1 MQQDFFDVPG
11 HLVSPSQLNIPKA
24 RELGLAL
31 ETNRVEYAQLI
42 ETKKVLEDREVVVFD
57 VEVEIPQLRVHPI
70 QPRERLSVTFEP
82 TDQRT
87 PKTEALRCDFPQVPH
102 LNLHLQEFPR
112 YLCIYAD
119 RYENVKQRWT
129 AARFV
134 QSIRDWLA
142 LTAKGKLHQSDQP
155 LEPVLLDF
163 IGNITIP
170 GDLSAHG
177 ETPDLLYVTRS
188 MIPTTDDKPFFI
200 ARRQAPSQNDHEFL
214 VSVHRSPPHV
224 HGVINR
230 YPATFENLVNMVQ
243 SSGLNLLEDLRDRLK
258 LWHQKTPNLRD
269 LEVLILILFPRTRT
283 KDGPEER
290 VDPWTFWSMDS
301 LHILGSK
308 LGVWEKQDEKLGLLI
323 PTDSTRKGADVSLG
337 VLNTSYELTAD
348 LSATLNGR
356 LNKKKIHFAAIGQGA
371 LGSQVVFNLAR
382 SCFGETWTLIDN
394 DILMPHN
401 LARHTLFKEFIG
413 SPKADGVAM
422 LANDIVSDL
431 KPFSPLRVDVL
442 SPGNQ
447 EQPLREALQ
456 KSQLILDMSAS
467 VSVARRLAI
476 DIKEG
481 GRRVSLF
488 LAPTGEDLILLAED
502 RARETTLDSI
512 EMQYYRAVL
521 TDQRLEGHLK
531 LKEGQERYGQSCRDI
546 TFTLPHNLIAM
557 HAAIGAAALQNLIDL
572 PQASIT
578 IWRSDTY
585 RNVQC
590 INVSPKPVI
599 RLERGEWSIVT
610 DEGLL
615 ERLYSFRQERLPNE
629 TGGVLLGAFD
639 VERRLIYITD
649 SLLSPPDSLELS
661 TGYVRGCQGLNEAL
675 IGVGEKTN
683 EMIEYIG
690 EWHSHPPSSGTTPS
704 NYDIRLFQWLTETM
718 SREGLPAV
726 MIIVGEHGKYSIFV
740 GEMLE
745 DKISFP
751 KEAPFE

>member
-1 MQQDFFDVPG
+1 MQQDFFDAPG

-24 RELGLAL
+24 RELALAL
-31 ETNRVEYAQLI
+31 ETGSVEYAQLI
-42 ETKKVLEDREVVVFD
+42 ESKKTSENREVVVLE
-57 VEVEIPQLRVHPI
+57 VEVEIPQLMVHPI
-70 QPRERLSVTFEP
+70 QPRERLSVTFEA
-82 TDQRT
+82 TDKYI

-119 RYENVKQRWT
+119 RYEDVKRRWT

-134 QSIRDWLA
+134 QSIRDWLS
-142 LTAKGKLHQSDQP
+142 LTAKGKLHQTDQP

-163 IGNITIP
+163 FGNIIIP
-170 GDLSAHG
+170 GDLGAHD
-177 ETPDLLYVTRS
+177 EMPDLLYVTKP
-188 MIPTTDDKPFFI
+188 MISTTDDKLFLI
-200 ARRQAPSQNDHEFL
+200 AHRQAPSQNALDYL

-224 HGVINR
+224 HGVINS
-230 YPATFENLVNMVQ
+230 YPTSLGKLATMVQ
-243 SSGLNLLEDLRDRLK
+243 STGLDLLKDLRDRLK
-258 LWHQKTPNLRD
+258 LWHKEIPNLQD
-269 LEVLILILFPRTRT
+269 LKILILILFPRTRI
-283 KDGPEER
+283 KGGPEER
-290 VDPWTFWSMDS
+290 VDPWTFWSEAS
-301 LHILGSK
+301 LHVLGSK
-308 LGVWEKQDEKLGLLI
+308 LGVWEKQNEKLGLLI
-323 PTDSTRKGADVSLG
+323 PTDSTRKGADISIG
-337 VLNTSYELTAD
+337 VLNTAYELTPD
-348 LSATLNGR
+348 LASILNGR
-356 LNKKKIHFAAIGQGA
+356 LNDKKIHLAAIGQGA
-371 LGSQVVFNLAR
+371 LGSQVVLNLAR
-382 SCFGETWTLIDN
+382 SCFGGTWTLIDN

-401 LARHTLFKEFIG
+401 LARHALFKEFVG

-422 LANDIVSDL
+422 LANEIVSDL
-431 KPFSPLRVDVL
+431 KPFSTLRADVL
-442 SPGNQ
+442 SPGNL
-447 EQPLREALQ
+447 ESSLRDALQ
-456 KSQLILDMSAS
+456 KSELILDMSAS

-502 RARETTLDSI
+502 RTRETTLDAI

-521 TDQRLEGHLK
+521 EDQRLKDHLK
-531 LKEGQERYGQSCRDI
+531 LKEGQQRYGQSCRDI

-557 HAAIGAAALQNLIDL
+557 HAAIGAVALQNLIDL

-578 IWRSDTY
+578 IWRSDTDQ
-585 RNVQC
+585 NVKC
-590 INVSPKPVI
+590 IKVTPKPVI
-599 RLERGEWSIVT
+599 RLKKGGWTIVT

-615 ERLYSFRQERLPNE
+615 EKLYSFRQERLPNE

-639 VERRLIYITD
+639 VERRHIYITG

-661 TGYVRGCQGLNEAL
+661 TGYVRGCRGLKETL
-675 IGVGEKTN
+675 TQVEKNTN

-690 EWHSHPPSSGTTPS
+690 EWHSHPPSSNTAPS
-704 NYDIRLFQWLTETM
+704 NYDIQLFQWLTQTM
-718 SREGLPAV
+718 GGEGLPAV

-751 KEAPFE
+751 KEAPIE

>member
-11 HLVSPSQLNIPKA
+11 HLVSPSQLKIPKA
-24 RELGLAL
+24 RELALAL
-31 ETNRVEYAQLI
+31 EAGRLEYAKLI
-42 ETKKVLEDREVVVFD
+42 ESKVSENGEVVVFD

-82 TDQRT
+82 TDKRI

-112 YLCIYAD
+112 SLCIYAE
-119 RYENVKQRWT
+119 RYESVKRRWT

-134 QSIRDWLA
+134 QNIRDWLA
-142 LTAKGKLHQSDQP
+142 LTAKGKLHQTDQP

-163 IGNITIP
+163 SGSITIP
-170 GDLSAHG
+170 SDLGAHD
-177 ETPDLLYVTRS
+177 ETPDLLWVTKP
-188 MIPTTDDKPFFI
+188 MIPTTDDKPFLI
-200 ARRQAPSQNDHEFL
+200 AQRQAPSQNDPDFL

-230 YPATFENLVNMVQ
+230 YPATLGNLASMVHA
-243 SSGLNLLEDLRDRLK
+243 SGLDLLEDLRQRLK
-258 LWHQKTPNLRD
+258 LWHQEIPNLRD
-269 LEVLILILFPRTRT
+269 LQVLILILFPRTRT

-308 LGVWEKQDEKLGLLI
+308 LGVWEKQGEKLGLLI
-323 PTDSTRKGADVSLG
+323 PTDSTRKGGDISLG

-348 LSATLNGR
+348 LASRLNGC
-356 LNKKKIHFAAIGQGA
+356 LNNKKIDFAAIGQGA
-371 LGSQVVFNLAR
+371 LGSQVVLNLAR
-382 SCFGETWTLIDN
+382 SCFGGTWTLIDN

-401 LARHTLFKEFIG
+401 LARHVLFKEFIG

-422 LANDIVSDL
+422 LANEIVSDF
-431 KPFSPLRVDVL
+431 KSFSPLRVDIL
-442 SPGNQ
+442 SPGSQ
-447 EQPLREALQ
+447 EQSLRDALQ
-456 KSQLILDMSAS
+456 KSAVILDMSAS
-467 VSVARRLAI
+467 VSVARRLSI

-481 GRRVSLF
+481 GRRISLF
-488 LAPTGEDLILLAED
+488 LSPTGEDLILLAED
-502 RARETTLDSI
+502 RDRETTLDAI
-512 EMQYYRAVL
+512 EMQYYRSVL
-521 TDQRLEGHLK
+521 TDQRLEDHLK
-531 LKEGQERYGQSCRDI
+531 PKEGQQRYGQSCRDL
-546 TFTLPHNLIAM
+546 TFTLPQNLVSM

-585 RNVQC
+585 RNLQC

-599 RLERGEWSIVT
+599 RIEKEDWTIVT

-615 ERLYSFRQERLPNE
+615 ERLFFFRKERLPNE

-639 VERRLIYITD
+639 VERRLIYITH

-661 TGYVRGCQGLNEAL
+661 TGYIRGCRGLNEAL
-675 IGVGEKTN
+675 IEVGKNTN
-683 EMIEYIG
+683 EMMEYIG
-690 EWHSHPPSSGTTPS
+690 EWHSHPPSSGTAPS
-704 NYDIRLFQWLTETM
+704 NYDFQLFKWLAETM
-718 SREGLPAV
+718 SRDGLPAV
-726 MIIVGEHGKYSIFV
+726 MIIVGDTGNYSIFV
-740 GEMLE
+740 GEM
-745 DKISFP
+745 P
-751 KEAPFE
+751 KD